1 MLSIGQGRSCEA
13 VIYKEEGKIIFFC
26 GSKGGCG
33 TTFAAISVSNYFAS
47 FTDKSVLFID
57 GKPNRDDARYIFK
70 IDDDFQKTFSDLESS
85 IDDLDLNILK
95 KIIFNL
101 ENSLHVIISG
111 RKMGHLDNFIKLLNF
126 IRKYFDFIFVDFP
139 FDLYDVAE
147 LKKISFV
154 DKFILVTFPE
164 MMSLINLNK
173 VIMQLD
179 GLECSDKISL
189 IANKCNK
196 LTHISFLNRFIR
208 FPVDLFLQY
217 DRDIENLFL
226 SGKSPMIFNYN
237 LKTIRNLKSYCMKLC
252 SEMAGDSLE

>member
-13 VIYKEEGKIIFFC
+13 VIYEEEGKIIFFC

-33 TTFAAISVSNYFAS
+33 ATFAAISVSNYFAS

-57 GKPNRDDARYIFK
+57 NNPNRDDARYIFK
-70 IDDDFQKTFSDLESS
+70 INDELKKTISDLDSS

-101 ENSLHVIISG
+101 ENSLHVIIAG
-111 RKMGHLDNFIKLLNF
+111 TKIINLDNFIKLLFF
-126 IRKYFDFIFVDFP
+126 IRKYFNFIFVDFP
-139 FDLYDVAE
+139 FDLYDAAD
-147 LKKISFV
+147 LKKFSFV

-164 MMSLINLNK
+164 MISLINLNRM
-173 VIMQLD
+173 ITLLD

-196 LTHISFLNRFIR
+196 LMHISFLNRFIR

-226 SGKSPMIFNYN
+226 SGKSSMIFNYN

-252 SEMAGDSLE
+252 SEMAGDGLE